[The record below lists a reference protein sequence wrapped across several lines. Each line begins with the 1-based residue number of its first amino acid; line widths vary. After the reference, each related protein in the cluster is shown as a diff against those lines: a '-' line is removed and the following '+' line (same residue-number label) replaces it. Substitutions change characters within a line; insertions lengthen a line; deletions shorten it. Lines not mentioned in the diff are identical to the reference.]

1 MLMFKIFA
9 VGKNSIEEMENQ
21 SVLYSYK
28 RKMKVKT
35 LASAH
40 AIKVSEDQAIDP
52 ALLFQRFLVVSQT
65 GELGFNDVL
74 KYELSPYPPSLFEAK
89 YVLRKPDKAQLQ
101 EAIRDYAASTENAV
115 LQTIPTH

>member
-1 MLMFKIFA
+1 
-9 VGKNSIEEMENQ
+9 MENQ

-28 RKMKVKT
+28 RKMKVET
-35 LASAH
+35 LASAR

-52 ALLFQRFLVVSQT
+52 ALLFQRFLVVSQS

-101 EAIRDYAASTENAV
+101 EACNKRLCSFNRKCCSSDHSHTLIITFLMEVHSCIA
-115 LQTIPTH
+115 